1 MYSKRDRI
9 ALAKW
14 HISYFNAP
22 DGHYVRGA
30 GDLFLSACLNSRWH
44 SSCGKAEFL
53 TAYGGDSVRTAEAQ
67 KYPT

>member
-22 DGHYVRGA
+22 DARYVRAA
-30 GDLFLSACLNSRWH
+30 GEWFLFVCLFQF
-44 SSCGKAEFL
+44 AL
-53 TAYGGDSVRTAEAQ
+53 AQ
-67 KYPT
+67 